1 MVLAVTA
8 LLIKAVAEAAVS
20 NAPGGNDGAGGTGGS
35 GVVIIKEL
43 AGTYAPG
50 IHSMNDVYEQRKD
63 GNWGS

>member
-1 MVLAVTA
+1 MVFGGGA
-8 LLIKAVAEAAVS
+8 LG
-20 NAPGGNDGAGGTGGS
+20 PGGNDSAGGTGGS